1 MFQMV
6 STATLALMEGL
17 INQAIKQD
25 PITQGRL
32 SKLEGKVIAFC
43 LKQPKITIYGLF
55 QEDSIRLM
63 NQYECVPELTITG
76 ASFDFLQLALADDH
90 NSALFSSRIRMDG
103 DEHLAQKL
111 MTIAMGLSIDW
122 EYLLS
127 KLTGDIIAHQIGQGV
142 RSSGKWL
149 KATHQSMT
157 ANLEEYIHHELRT
170 LPHASEVDYYCEQV
184 TEVRLAA
191 DRLAAKLQA
200 LEKVCDTNQ
209 SSPNQSCPDQNGTGQ
224 HRPQKPSQE
233 HSNNQGDI
241 GDQS

>member
-6 STATLALMEGL
+6 STATLALMEGM

-25 PITQGRL
+25 PITQGKL
-32 SKLEGKVIAFC
+32 SKLEGKVVAFC
-43 LKQPKITIYGLF
+43 LKQPKVTLYGWF
-55 QEDSIRLM
+55 HKDRIRLM

-103 DEHLAQKL
+103 DEHLAQKI
-111 MTIAMGLSIDW
+111 MTIAMGISIDW

-127 KLTGDIIAHQIGQGV
+127 KLTGDVIAHQIGQGV
-142 RSSGKWL
+142 RSSSRWL

-157 ANLEEYIHHELRT
+157 ANLEEYIHHELRM
-170 LPHASEVDYYCEQV
+170 LPHASEIDYYCEQV
-184 TEVRLAA
+184 TELRLAA
-191 DRLAAKLQA
+191 DRLAARLKAVDSKHHSASTSESTEEPAPTRAQ
-200 LEKVCDTNQ
+200 
-209 SSPNQSCPDQNGTGQ
+209 PI
-224 HRPQKPSQE
+224 PQGE
-233 HSNNQGDI
+233 L